1 LHKACRRTVHAINI
15 PFGVEST
22 FLNGGQGAEGA
33 RREGS
38 LGGRGPASRGPR
50 RARRVAEAGSGME
63 GALSARGARDSTCF
77 SRSTSE

>member
-50 RARRVAEAGSGME
+50 RARRVAGSRKRHGGSVEHAGGPRFYVFF
-63 GALSARGARDSTCF
+63 AFDF
-77 SRSTSE
+77 